1 MLEGGFGQKV
11 EPHFLNLNEKSD
23 WVLVLAYDK
32 NFHNKEITS
41 IFSNKI
47 FLISK
52 TRIFWK
58 FNKKIENFMINF
70 FQSILSVKII
80 PIKKYIMDINC
91 PVFKNNYHKMLESR
105 TFKVFKNF
113 QNHKLYDNYIK
124 KYDDIELI
132 SKFSKNKEL

>member
-1 MLEGGFGQKV
+1 MIKNIFIKVIIYIKIVFSLFILIFDLIRMILFLIHKKNLKFFNVRGGFGHTIV

-52 TRIFWK
+52 TRIF
-58 FNKKIENFMINF
+58 
-70 FQSILSVKII
+70 
-80 PIKKYIMDINC
+80 
-91 PVFKNNYHKMLESR
+91 
-105 TFKVFKNF
+105 
-113 QNHKLYDNYIK
+113 
-124 KYDDIELI
+124 
-132 SKFSKNKEL
+132 